1 MRRERMHIIE
11 VSLGLILIVIGFI
24 LLWWSRQLVWIQIYP
39 PPWEKQLIESLPW
52 IFWILGAL
60 LIIDGLRRMIKNISE
75 K

>member
-1 MRRERMHIIE
+1 MHIIE
-11 VSLGLILIVIGFI
+11 ISLGLILIVIGFI
-24 LLWWSRQLVWIQIYP
+24 LLWWSRQLAWIQIYP

>member
-1 MRRERMHIIE
+1 MHIIE